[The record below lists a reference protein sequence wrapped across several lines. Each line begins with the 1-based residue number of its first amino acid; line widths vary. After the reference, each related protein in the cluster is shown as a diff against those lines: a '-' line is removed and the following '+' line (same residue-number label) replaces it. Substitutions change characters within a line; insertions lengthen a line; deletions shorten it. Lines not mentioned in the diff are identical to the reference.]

1 MFALFSFRNDEHTY
15 LAVVV
20 VVDGDGDVDGTIVD
34 NDDLNSL
41 NKYKLVNIWKVY
53 LRNIWP
59 ETMFTS
65 SE

>member
-15 LAVVV
+15 LAVVVVV

-41 NKYKLVNIWKVY
+41 NKYKLVNI
-53 LRNIWP
+53 
-59 ETMFTS
+59 
-65 SE
+65 